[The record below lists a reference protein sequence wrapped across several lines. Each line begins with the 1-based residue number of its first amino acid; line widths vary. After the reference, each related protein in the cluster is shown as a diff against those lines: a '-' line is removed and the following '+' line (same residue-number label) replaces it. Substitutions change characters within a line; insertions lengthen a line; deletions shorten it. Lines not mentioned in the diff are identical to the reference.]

1 MSSSRE
7 VVWLHPG
14 AVARGPHSYG
24 REVDD
29 PPAGQGPEPGSIV
42 EVMDD
47 RDRFLGHALYNPWSD
62 IRLRWLSRGRRKDLD
77 RPGEHLLRQ
86 LAAAD
91 RLRKKGLRLERFTDA
106 YRMVH
111 AEGDD
116 FPGLVVDRLGDV
128 IVAEYHSLGYWRL
141 RDELQGALA
150 QLYPGKLVV
159 HKVARLA
166 VKREGFD
173 EREPMVIAS
182 DGRTGSDLEDLAVEI
197 TERGV
202 VHRVH
207 PGHGHKTGW
216 FCDQRENRVRVAEL
230 CHGRAVLD
238 LCCNAGGFA
247 MQAARAGARS
257 VTAVDLDEVV
267 LDKAAW
273 AVERNELDV
282 ELVHDDVFRFLRAHR
297 GDRRPSPEVV
307 VLDPHKII
315 ATRNALDEGLERY
328 GDMNALALETVRPGG
343 FLATFSCSG
352 PLDLATFLGMVFKAA
367 RRAERSVRLL
377 EVLGAPADHPQRPD
391 FPRSRYLKGALLAV
405 D

>member
-1 MSSSRE
+1 MSAPHPTI
-7 VVWLHPG
+7 WLHPG
-14 AVARGPHSYG
+14 VTPRGPHVYG

-29 PPAGQGPEPGSIV
+29 PPADQGPEPGAVV
-42 EVMDD
+42 EVLDD

-62 IRLRWLSRGRRKDLD
+62 IRLRWLSKGRRKDLD
-77 RPGEHLLRQ
+77 RPGEFLLRQ
-86 LAAAD
+86 LASAD
-91 RLRKKGLRLERFTDA
+91 RLRRKGLRLDRETDA

-128 IVAEYHSLGYWRL
+128 LVCEYHALGYWRL
-141 RDELQGALA
+141 RSELEAALA
-150 QLYPGKLVV
+150 QLHPDKLVV

-173 EREPMVIAS
+173 DREPLVVAS
-182 DGRTGSDLEDLAVEI
+182 DGRAGAELEDLAVEI
-197 TERGV
+197 NERGL

-247 MQAARAGARS
+247 LQAARSGARS

-273 AVERNELDV
+273 AVERNGLDV
-282 ELVHDDVFRFLRAHR
+282 QLVHDDVFRHLRA
-297 GDRRPSPEVV
+297 RRADGAPAPEVV

>member
-1 MSSSRE
+1 M
-7 VVWLHPG
+7 VWLHPG
-14 AVARGPHSYG
+14 AIPRGPHSYG

-29 PPAGQGPEPGSIV
+29 PPAGEGPEPGSIV
-42 EVMDD
+42 EVLDD
-47 RDRFLGHALYNPWSD
+47 RDRFQGHALYNPWSD

-77 RPGEHLLRQ
+77 RPGEFLLRQ
-86 LAAAD
+86 LSAAD
-91 RLRKKGLRLERFTDA
+91 RMRKKGLRLAERTDA
-106 YRMVH
+106 YRVVH

-116 FPGLVVDRLGDV
+116 FPGLVVDRLGDA
-128 IVAEYHSLGYWRL
+128 IVCEYHSLGYWRL
-141 RDELQGALA
+141 RDELESALA
-150 QLYPGKLVV
+150 QLHPGKLVV

-173 EREPMVIAS
+173 DREPLVFAS
-182 DGRTGSDLEDLAVEI
+182 DGRAGAELEDLAVEFEECGL
-197 TERGV
+197 T
-202 VHRVH
+202 HRVH

-216 FCDQRENRVRVAEL
+216 FCDQRENRLRVAEL
-230 CHGRAVLD
+230 AKGRAMLD

-267 LDKAAW
+267 LEKAAW
-273 AVERNELDV
+273 AVERNGLDV
-282 ELVHDDVFRFLRAHR
+282 ELVHADVFPYLRGRRA
-297 GDRRPSPEVV
+297 DRAPQPEVV

-328 GDMNALALETVRPGG
+328 GDMNALALEAVRPGG